1 MNEMNSN
8 WCNGGTGKF
17 SEWDPELTMQ
27 FLRIPNAPNYAAVL
41 KLIENASALWMEEFL
56 QKGGLAALFDNLE
69 KLSVSS
75 GGDKLLNT
83 LLQLEA
89 VKAVRA
95 VLNSK
100 VGLEYL
106 LTQRQFTRQLIQG
119 NISINLIWLVD
130 RIHCNL

>member
-1 MNEMNSN
+1 
-8 WCNGGTGKF
+8 
-17 SEWDPELTMQ
+17 MQ

-119 NISINLIWLVD
+119 NISINLI
-130 RIHCNL
+130 